1 MSILGEIAALITAF
15 CWSGS
20 SISFAEATKRAGSV
34 LVNVTRLIIA
44 AFFLIITILIAQ
56 ISLKLSIT
64 QYACLAVSG
73 IIGLT
78 FGDTFLFKAYQ
89 QMGARVTS
97 LIMSFAPAVSAL
109 LAFIFL
115 DEFLSIVDIIAILIT
130 IVGIAIVVL
139 ERKENISLRK
149 TFLNIGLLMAFL
161 GAVGQGSGLVF
172 AKMAFNEGEINGFA
186 ATFIRIG
193 VSIITL
199 FPIALMS
206 GRLKNPIKTFSADKQ
221 ALKFTILGAIL
232 GPYFGITFSLIAISH
247 TKVGIAATIMAIVPI
262 LMLPLVKYFYKETIT
277 KRAVVGAFVAVAGV
291 ALLFL
296 W

>member
-1 MSILGEIAALITAF
+1 MSIIGEISALITAF

-34 LVNVTRLIIA
+34 LVNVARLIVA
-44 AFFLIITILIAQ
+44 AFFLLITILIAQ
-56 ISLKLSIT
+56 ISLQLSST
-64 QYACLAVSG
+64 QYTCLVVSG

-89 QMGARVTS
+89 QLGARVTS

-115 DEFLSIVDIIAILIT
+115 GEVLSIQDIIGILIT
-130 IVGIAIVVL
+130 IAGIAIVVL
-139 ERKENISLRK
+139 EKNENVSLRR
-149 TFLNIGLLMAFL
+149 TFFNIGLLMAFL

-172 AKMAFNEGEINGFA
+172 AKMAFNEGDINGFA
-186 ATFIRIG
+186 ATFIRIAAG
-193 VSIITL
+193 LITL
-199 FPIALMS
+199 FPIALIS
-206 GRLKNPIKTFSADKQ
+206 GRLKNPFKTFLADKQ
-221 ALKFTILGAIL
+221 AFKYTVLGAL
-232 GPYFGITFSLIAISH
+232 MGPYFGITFSLIAISH

-296 W
+296 F